1 MFLSIIIMK
10 VKLFFQLCISK
21 ICPFSMFI
29 QLLLCFGFLVLT
41 IEAICLQ
48 DYGPS
53 VSMRLL
59 LSSWPYSFMEP
70 WVMSLCQYV
79 VISLLQFEM
88 GMIYSS
94 IAAMYSIRVFFIF
107 SFFADLDTFTFPSYL
122 RHKHSQGKAWKRFND
137 LWHRGEVT
145 DIFTTPLKLPFIFKR
160 RFILC
165 ETIFSS
171 DVSVVYTSP
180 AT

>member
-48 DYGPS
+48 DCGPS

-122 RHKHSQGKAWKRFND
+122 RHKHSQGKAWKRFNN
-137 LWHRGEVT
+137 LWHWGEVT
-145 DIFTTPLKLPFIFKR
+145 DVFTTPLKLASLALIDM
-160 RFILC
+160 IGLGD
-165 ETIFSS
+165 T
-171 DVSVVYTSP
+171 
-180 AT
+180 